1 MHPSF
6 LFLTKQNYCDR
17 IVKNRQEETRLIYLD
32 NAATTPICDAA
43 KKAIIEHLDDF
54 GNPSSSHTL
63 GHNAKMLIEDARE
76 RIAKCINA
84 EPNEIYFTSGGS
96 EANSLA
102 LHFRVTLASNIE
114 HHSIVPQEFYTPIH
128 KSGIINLDNL
138 QETIMKQELKSQNEE
153 EGIPPYDMISCMA
166 INNEIGTIQ
175 PIDSIAKIAH
185 NNGLLF
191 HTDAVQAIGHIPID
205 VKSIGCDM
213 LSASGHKFGAPKGVG
228 FLYVKNGNWMIPLI
242 DGGKQERKV
251 RGGTENVLGII
262 AMAAALEDSIKFM
275 DLRNN
280 QITILKEFLLRT
292 LLDINGVYLNGSK
305 DNRICSNINV
315 RINGVKGEDV
325 VSMADEYG
333 ICISSG
339 SACNEGNAEPS
350 HVLKAIGLT
359 DEEAL
364 SSIRI
369 TIGHQN
375 TVDEINYVC
384 EILPKIIERLR
395 QIA

>member
-1 MHPSF
+1 M
-6 LFLTKQNYCDR
+6 
-17 IVKNRQEETRLIYLD
+17 IYLD

-43 KKAIIEHLDDF
+43 KKAIIMHVHDF

-63 GHNAKMLIEDARE
+63 GHKAKMLIEDARE

-84 EPNEIYFTSGGS
+84 EPEEIFFTSGGS
-96 EANSLA
+96 EANNWA
-102 LHFRVTLASNIE
+102 LVGRPRLASWIE
-114 HHSIVPQEFYTPIH
+114 HHSVMTNYGFSVMNNGIVDPEYVREVIKNYCH
-128 KSGIINLDNL
+128 KVSYYLP
-138 QETIMKQELKSQNEE
+138 EV
-153 EGIPPYDMISCMA
+153 ISCMYV
-166 INNEIGTIQ
+166 NNEIGTIQ
-175 PIDSIAKIAH
+175 PIKEIANIAH
-185 NNGLLF
+185 EYELLM
-191 HTDAVQAIGHIPID
+191 HTDAVQAVGHIPVD
-205 VKSIGCDM
+205 VKDLNCDM

-228 FLYVKNGNWMIPLI
+228 FLYLKNGVDINTLI
-242 DGGKQERKV
+242 HGGKQEQGI

-262 AMAAALEDSIKFM
+262 AMAAAFEDSIKFM

-305 DNRICSNINV
+305 DNRVCSNINL
-315 RINGVKGEDV
+315 RINGVKGDDV
-325 VSMADEYG
+325 VAMCDEYG
-333 ICISSG
+333 ICISTG
-339 SACNEGNAEPS
+339 SACNEGIATPS
-350 HVLKAIGLT
+350 HVLKEIGLT
-359 DEEAL
+359 NKEAL